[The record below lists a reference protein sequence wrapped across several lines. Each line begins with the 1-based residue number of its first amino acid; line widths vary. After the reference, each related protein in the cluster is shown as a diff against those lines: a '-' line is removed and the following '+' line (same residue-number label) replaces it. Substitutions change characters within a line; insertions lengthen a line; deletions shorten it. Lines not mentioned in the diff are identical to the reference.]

1 MQNKCVR
8 QLLALYLLHNDM
20 DNARYSWKRILPT
33 TKSLGGIWEV
43 EKKIWQQDFPGIYT
57 SISAYQWSETIQP
70 IMEAVRIIT
79 PLTARC
85 AIVRLYHC
93 TVTSD
98 WLLCSKLGWQGDSAT
113 LMVMHKKQDS
123 KSLSLITNEQQLA
136 RLTDYVAFLEN

>member
-1 MQNKCVR
+1 LCNLLLMQLILVP
-8 QLLALYLLHNDM
+8 LLAH
-20 DNARYSWKRILPT
+20 SE
-33 TKSLGGIWEV
+33 LGGIWEV

-79 PLTARC
+79 PLTASC
-85 AIVRLYHC
+85 LVN
-93 TVTSD
+93 
-98 WLLCSKLGWQGDSAT
+98 LLIYTFTFIEQGWQGDSAT